1 MKKIT
6 LLVVAAMCIL
16 AAPTFAKAKS
26 SKKAKASKT
35 KTVNAGEKVFKNPKT
50 KKPYDFDGLTVV
62 IYDWWSNPYANPA
75 SKAEEDQRAFRET
88 LEETYNFKVIQKDL
102 GAGWNDHPAEVAN
115 YCITGGNDARIF
127 VIDSRS
133 ALTGAANG
141 LWADV
146 SKVPDINWS
155 DKKWNKAV
163 CSVLPGYT
171 FSVGKPEP
179 RQCVFFNKRVL
190 QENGYD
196 PDEPYNLQKAGK
208 WTWEAFENMCNT
220 ITRDTDNDGI
230 IDQYALSGF
239 NTEFAIPAVYSNGGK
254 ITGRDK
260 NGVIYL
266 DTSDKTMEAW
276 NWIKDIFMK
285 YNKPA
290 EEGANWDYFKSDF
303 LNGATA
309 FYVDQEYNAQPNGLL
324 ANMKDDWGMVC
335 FPLGPSGNK
344 KYFTMNQ
351 DNMFVIPA
359 NYSKD
364 KINKIMKIYDIWT
377 TTVPGYEDED
387 AWKENYYGAFR
398 DTRAV
403 DETMQLMV
411 DNSLSWDAWLVPG
424 FNWQPIAW
432 SVCSGGDPQETIE
445 SMRNELQAALD
456 DINQ

>member
-6 LLVVAAMCIL
+6 VMLVAAMCIL

-26 SKKAKASKT
+26 SKKAKASKN

-146 SKVPDINWS
+146 SKVPDIDWN

-179 RQCVFFNKRVL
+179 RQCIFFNKRVL

-196 PDEPYNLQKAGK
+196 PEEPYNLQKAGK
-208 WTWEAFENMCNT
+208 WTWETFEEMCNT

-239 NTEFAIPAVYSNGGK
+239 NTEFFIPAIYSNGGSL
-254 ITGRDK
+254 TRRDK
-260 NGVIYL
+260 KGQIYL
-266 DTSDKTMEAW
+266 DTGDKNMEAM
-276 NWIKDIFMK
+276 NWVKEIFMK

-309 FYVDQEYNAQPNGLL
+309 FYADQEYNAQPNGLL